1 MYPRKHPKLN
11 NLILIFN
18 LKIITKE
25 KITINRKFDKIEA
38 MKEFD
43 RKTMYIMVASFN
55 PHVDFLKVTKF
66 HTIRSLTPMISS
78 KLYFPNLQ
86 SLSYSFDITCHLSRV
101 RERLMCGLVPLGVL
115 FSMKSGVGVLF
126 FMTSWFPLL
135 YKRT

>member
-1 MYPRKHPKLN
+1 LYPRKHPKLN

-43 RKTMYIMVASFN
+43 RKTMYIMVISFN

-66 HTIRSLTPMISS
+66 HTIRSLTPMIS
-78 KLYFPNLQ
+78 
-86 SLSYSFDITCHLSRV
+86 RV
-101 RERLMCGLVPLGVL
+101 RERLMCGLVP
-115 FSMKSGVGVLF
+115 
-126 FMTSWFPLL
+126 
-135 YKRT
+135 